1 MERYSLI
8 DTKLPR
14 EFVLLQAGGCKWGKC
29 TFCDYHLDKNPQPFQ
44 TNRLV
49 LEKVT
54 GIYGVLDVI
63 NSGSAVDL
71 DSQTIDMIKQVV
83 KEKNIHT
90 LWFEMH
96 YMYRNQLLDFAKQ
109 FSGVDVKFRCGIET
123 FDAELRTKWNKG
135 VANDV
140 TAEDV
145 ARYFQGVC
153 LLCCTKGETKERIQ
167 RDIELALK
175 YFEYFSVNLFCNNT
189 TQVKR
194 DEELALWF
202 EKEIFPQ
209 LKDNPKVEILMNNLD
224 LGVG

>member
-29 TFCDYHLDKNPQPFQ
+29 TFCDYHSDKNPEPFQ

-63 NSGSAVDL
+63 NSGSAMEL

-109 FSGVDVKFRCGIET
+109 FSGVEVKFRCGIET
-123 FDAELRTKWNKG
+123 FDAKLREKWNKG
-135 VANDV
+135 VGKEV
-140 TAEDV
+140 TAEEV

-209 LKDNPKVEILMNNLD
+209 IKDNPKVEILMNNLD